1 MRKKDKI
8 KKIVKVGY
16 GQIAQRGTSC
26 CLSTSSCCGETSS
39 QHISRK
45 IGYTE
50 EELRQVPKEADLG
63 LGCGNPVALASL
75 KPGEVVLDLGSGSG
89 IDCFLAAQKVGQEG
103 RVIGVD
109 MTPEMVA
116 RARLIAQREG
126 YKNVEFRL
134 GEIENLHVA
143 DNSVDVIISNCVINL
158 SPDKRRVFE
167 EAYRV
172 LKPGGRFLISDLV
185 LLKPL
190 PDFIQKSVAAYIG
203 CLSGAILKKD
213 YIKLIERAGFE
224 NVRIVK
230 ENPFPLEL
238 MANDAT
244 AWAIQDDVEICSGRI
259 KIEDFVLS
267 IQVSGYKPLA

>member
-1 MRKKDKI
+1 
-8 KKIVKVGY
+8 
-16 GQIAQRGTSC
+16 
-26 CLSTSSCCGETSS
+26 
-39 QHISRK
+39 
-45 IGYTE
+45 
-50 EELRQVPKEADLG
+50 
-63 LGCGNPVALASL
+63 
-75 KPGEVVLDLGSGSG
+75 
-89 IDCFLAAQKVGQEG
+89 
-103 RVIGVD
+103 
-109 MTPEMVA
+109 MVA

-126 YKNVEFRL
+126 YENVEFRL
-134 GEIENLHVA
+134 GEIENLPVA

-203 CLSGAILKKD
+203 CLSGAILKED
-213 YIKLIERAGFE
+213 YIKLIETAGFE
-224 NVRIVK
+224 DVRIVK
-230 ENPFPLEL
+230 ESPFPLEL
-238 MANDAT
+238 MANDVT
-244 AWAIQDDVEICSGRI
+244 ARVLKDDFKIGSGRI